1 MNRLH
6 DETVKCR
13 VVLYELNVKF
23 VYILIGRVLVFA
35 REPEGGGWAPGD
47 GTYKY
52 CLLLYHIVLYCFIP
66 DGL

>member
-52 CLLLYHIVLYCFIP
+52 KECVKQICNNRNC
-66 DGL
+66 GEC

>member
-52 CLLLYHIVLYCFIP
+52 YSP
-66 DGL
+66 G

>member
-52 CLLLYHIVLYCFIP
+52 LLTNRLSFVFTS
-66 DGL
+66 